1 MKILKEIKEILDAKL
16 TNLEYLESKKRS
28 EVSLGVIKPKIIDMI
43 WVDVKEHKKIDNAIK
58 QMTLDNKS
66 ALKIEKM
73 DKRFRYVFKCS
84 DSCQTTH
91 KIMCE
96 DWELGELYRKMRKKY
111 DEEEACYKVKEKF
124 VDYMNSLEN
133 VYFIVGRHA
142 KPMYKSWLVISV
154 LYPKKDELRNLKTM
168 SLDIWLK

>member
-1 MKILKEIKEILDAKL
+1 MKILKKIKEILDAKL

-43 WVDVKEHKKIDNAIK
+43 WEDVKEHKKIDNAKK

-111 DEEEACYKVKEKF
+111 DEEEACYTCVSNGLWRARNFCTKTEKGATVWFSDTQVVVK
-124 VDYMNSLEN
+124 
-133 VYFIVGRHA
+133 I
-142 KPMYKSWLVISV
+142 
-154 LYPKKDELRNLKTM
+154 
-168 SLDIWLK
+168 